1 MQSPGGQQHPQ
12 AYGYGAGSAQAAG
25 QNMDLAFQATRAAQ
39 YDDVPAGIP
48 QGRPPW
54 IIPVI
59 VGVVALFV
67 GGGLAII
74 IALAR

>member
-1 MQSPGGQQHPQ
+1 MQSPHGYGQQGQQGQH
-12 AYGYGAGSAQAAG
+12 AGHQ
-25 QNMDLAFQATRAAQ
+25 MDQAFQNVRDAQ
-39 YDDVPAGIP
+39 YDDAPAGIP
-48 QGRPPW
+48 TGRPPW

-74 IALAR
+74 IALAS